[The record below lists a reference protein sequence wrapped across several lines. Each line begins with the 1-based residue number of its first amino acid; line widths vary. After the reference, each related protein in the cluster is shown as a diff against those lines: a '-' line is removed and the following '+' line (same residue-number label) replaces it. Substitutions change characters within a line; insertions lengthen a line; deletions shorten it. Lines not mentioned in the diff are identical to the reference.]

1 MARITAEGIHGG
13 KNVIVFTEDGRQITK
28 QAHEEEK
35 RLTKLREQLTIKDE
49 SDASKLES
57 EDEDAYIQR
66 VKDQLKETKQV
77 DDKLAKDK
85 LKEKRLKQKNKLKKK
100 EDVEGSEEQEDDEG
114 VQLASVDSQQE
125 EYEQYSQS
133 DDS

>member
-66 VKDQLKETKQV
+66 VKD
-77 DDKLAKDK
+77 
-85 LKEKRLKQKNKLKKK
+85 
-100 EDVEGSEEQEDDEG
+100 
-114 VQLASVDSQQE
+114 
-125 EYEQYSQS
+125 
-133 DDS
+133 